1 MWAAHALSVGR
12 SNDRAGVALLEITA
26 EGLIAARAFALTLT
40 ASAVAMVAVSWDD
53 VWRVCNEIS
62 GSCTERSSGA
72 IILSLASVAALGWGI
87 GIVLRTR
94 RRPVDPDGS
103 SRYVW
108 ALGILLALGAVFVAS
123 RIPAYTCARG
133 AFDGVLVLCQHPPTT
148 SEPSSWLLPKKA
160 IVAAGLAL
168 GVLVAVRPR
177 WVRVTAPLA
186 VAVWAAGFGWL
197 IAETMV

>member
-1 MWAAHALSVGR
+1 VGR
-12 SNDRAGVALLEITA
+12 SKDRAGVVLLEITA
-26 EGLIAARAFALTLT
+26 EGLIAARAFAVTLI
-40 ASAVAMVAVSWDD
+40 ASAVAIVAVSWDD
-53 VWRVCNEIS
+53 IWRVCNEIA
-62 GSCTERSSGA
+62 GPCTERSSGA
-72 IILSLASVAALGWGI
+72 IILSLASVVAVGGGV

-108 ALGILLALGAVFVAS
+108 ALGVLLALGAVFIAS
-123 RIPAYTCARG
+123 RIPAYTCSRG
-133 AFDGVLVLCQHPPTT
+133 EFDDVLVLCQHPPTT
-148 SEPSSWLLPKKA
+148 SEPSSWLLPKKG

-168 GVLVAVRPR
+168 GVLVAARPR
-177 WVRVTAPLA
+177 WVRLTAPLA